1 LQYIISKHIP
11 VYMVDLYLN
20 GNAYITKQ
28 LCCQSGFAACPYTVF
43 LRREKV
49 GIGYLPIRMDN
60 LIGCPYN
67 NTMKK
72 ENLFSKRKSPRL
84 KEFDYSQPY
93 IYFLTI
99 CTIEKKNIFQ
109 NDDLNRE
116 IKHCLL
122 EEKTNSGIRLLCYCL
137 MPNHIHLLA
146 QPKRPRANISKFIA
160 AFKRKT
166 YTISQNYGIEGK
178 IWQSS
183 FYDHIVRKREALSE
197 IMKYI
202 LNNPV
207 RKKLVEKWDD
217 FLYSGYVDNLE

>member
-1 LQYIISKHIP
+1 
-11 VYMVDLYLN
+11 
-20 GNAYITKQ
+20 
-28 LCCQSGFAACPYTVF
+28 
-43 LRREKV
+43 
-49 GIGYLPIRMDN
+49 
-60 LIGCPYN
+60 
-67 NTMKK
+67 MKK
-72 ENLFSKRKSPRL
+72 ENIFPKRKSPRL
-84 KEFDYSQPY
+84 KEFDYSQLY

-109 NDDLNRE
+109 NNSLNQE
-116 IKHCLL
+116 IIHCLL

-137 MPNHIHLLA
+137 MPNHLHLLA
-146 QPKRPRANISKFIA
+146 QPKNADANISKFIA

-166 YTISQNYGIEGK
+166 YKIFHNYGIEGK

-207 RKKLVEKWDD
+207 RKGLVEKWDE
-217 FLYSGYVDNLE
+217 YPHSGYVDNSE